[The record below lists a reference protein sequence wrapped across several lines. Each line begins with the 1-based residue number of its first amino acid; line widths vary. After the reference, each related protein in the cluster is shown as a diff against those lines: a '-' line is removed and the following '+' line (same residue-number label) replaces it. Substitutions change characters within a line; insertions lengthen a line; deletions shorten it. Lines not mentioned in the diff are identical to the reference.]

1 MTTTTNIWIIPLEVI
16 PTRYTAEWY
25 SEIPKM
31 LREEALA
38 RGHAVNS
45 LTCSNRLKSQLD
57 EIQLTADDS
66 PDNEAGTI
74 NIINVEGRLITRGTS
89 GAAFINWAAT
99 NVWKSSQG
107 ESIAEAFNQGLVQP
121 GDTFYFT
128 DSWNPVIIQTRYMAD
143 LLGIPIRIIG
153 QWHAG
158 WHDPHDYLGRTLD
171 KSWVSRFE
179 AALFY
184 AIDKNLFTT
193 KYYVN
198 LFKDR
203 LNGVLDLRS
212 HVPELVPAL
221 NSMYSVPS
229 PTGGA
234 RVVRVGYPNQYL
246 QEVLRPFKF
255 TRKERIVLFPHRLAP
270 EKQLEIFKDLEQ
282 TCALVPSLSDVK
294 FLVCQ
299 EQRLTKSQYHLML
312 AKSRVVFSCALQE
325 TYGIAQTEAVFAGCF
340 PLSPDRLSY
349 SEMYLPR
356 FKYPSEW
363 TTSFESYLKNRH
375 RLIDEYLEPM
385 LSDNIW
391 INEDYA
397 PDLELQEQMLMR
409 DYIGDIHISQLV
421 LEQWLPKLQQQRAS
435 T

>member
-1 MTTTTNIWIIPLEVI
+1 MSTTPTNIWIIPLEVI
-16 PTRYTAEWY
+16 PTRYTAEWF
-25 SEIPKM
+25 SQIPKM
-31 LREEALA
+31 LREEAQA
-38 RGHAVNS
+38 RGQAVNV
-45 LTCSNRLKSQLD
+45 LTFNDRLKSQLD

-66 PDNEAGTI
+66 PDNEAGVV
-74 NIINVEGRLITRGTS
+74 NIINVEGHIITSGTS
-89 GAAFINWAAT
+89 GAAFINWAVT
-99 NVWKSSQG
+99 NIWKSSQG
-107 ESIAEAFNQGLVQP
+107 ESIAQAFNSGLVKP

-193 KYYVN
+193 KYYVE

-212 HVPELVPAL
+212 HVPELVSYHD
-221 NSMYSVPS
+221 SMYSVPS

-234 RVVRVGYPNQYL
+234 RVVRVGYPNGYL
-246 QEVLRPFKF
+246 QDVLKPFKY
-255 TRKERIVLFPHRLAP
+255 TKKERIVLFPHRLAP

-282 TCALVPSLSDVK
+282 TCALVPELSDVK

-299 EQRLTKSQYHLML
+299 ERQLTKSQYHLML

-325 TYGIAQTEAVFAGCF
+325 TYGIAQTEAVFAGCL

-349 SEMYLPR
+349 SEMYIPQ

-363 TTSFESYLKNRH
+363 TINFQSYLKNRH
-375 RLIDEYLEPM
+375 RLIDEYLTPM
-385 LSDNIW
+385 LSDNAW
-391 INEDYA
+391 NSEEYA
-397 PDLELQEQMLMR
+397 AELELQEQLLVR
-409 DYIGDIHISQLV
+409 DYIGDIGISQLV
-421 LEQWLPKLQQQRAS
+421 LEQWLPKLNKDN